1 MPHKIEIT
9 RKMKSTGKLKPIE
22 NVSLVDRVERRI
34 ISYIKDN
41 NLRAGDALPKELEF
55 AESLGVSRTAVRE
68 AMLRLRTLGL
78 IESKKHRGMIL
89 MKPDLVN
96 NFERMLDPAIL
107 DENMLS
113 NLFEF
118 RLMLEV
124 GMVDF
129 IFAHKTEAQVKE
141 LEEIVNNSE
150 DKRCD
155 SENFHLENEIQFH
168 GKLYEMAGNN
178 LLKKFQSVLM
188 PIFEYVHD
196 LGKYENTSLFP
207 EGGRRVSHKD
217 LLEELKTGT
226 PASFRE
232 LMREHLNPH
241 FIRSIKNR

>member
-1 MPHKIEIT
+1 
-9 RKMKSTGKLKPIE
+9 MKSIEKLKPIVS
-22 NVSLVDRVERRI
+22 VSLVDRVERRI

-41 NLRAGDALPKELEF
+41 NLQEGDSLPKEMEF

-107 DENMLS
+107 DENMLL

-129 IFAHKTEAQVKE
+129 LFARKTDKQLKE
-141 LEEIVNNSE
+141 LEEIVNNS
-150 DKRCD
+150 DDTRCD
-155 SENFHLENEIQFH
+155 SENFHLENEIKFH
-168 GKLYEMAGNN
+168 GKLYEMAGNE
-178 LLKKFQSVLM
+178 LLKKFQTVLM

-196 LGKYENTSLFP
+196 LGKYENSSLFP
-207 EGGRRVSHKD
+207 EGGKRVTHKD
-217 LLEELKTGT
+217 LLEELRTGS
-226 PASFRE
+226 PESFRQ
-232 LMREHLNPH
+232 LMREHLTPH
-241 FIRSIKNR
+241 FNRAIKMK